1 MNYSL
6 NLKVKYSDELKE
18 LFNSF
23 NENNDRVK
31 VNLLKKNDDLI
42 FNIEAKDSIV
52 LRSVFNSITKLLTVY
67 EKLEHV
73 GKKDGKYK

>member
-23 NENNDRVK
+23 NETNDRVK
-31 VNLLKKNDDLI
+31 VKLLKKNDDLI
-42 FNIEAKDSIV
+42 FNIEAKDSV
-52 LRSVFNSITKLLTVY
+52 ALRSILNSITKLLTVY
-67 EKLEHV
+67 EKLEQV